1 MGSNKSLLKIG
12 GKTLIEITFDLM
24 RSSFEKN
31 ILITNEPDEYK
42 FLGID
47 IYTDIIPHLGP
58 LSGIHSGL
66 VNSETEKIFVI
77 SCDMPLMKS
86 ELINYIAEYKS
97 EAEIVIPSDGK
108 KIQPLCGIYK
118 ESLKVKIEKMLM
130 NDSDL
135 NEKKNRSGYHLI
147 EKSNSEIVD
156 VSKLT
161 FFNTDLFFNLNSPFD
176 YSKLRNLFDTE
187 N

>member
-1 MGSNKSLLKIG
+1 
-12 GKTLIEITFDLM
+12 
-24 RSSFEKN
+24 
-31 ILITNEPDEYK
+31 
-42 FLGID
+42 
-47 IYTDIIPHLGP
+47 
-58 LSGIHSGL
+58 
-66 VNSETEKIFVI
+66 
-77 SCDMPLMKS
+77 
-86 ELINYIAEYKS
+86 
-97 EAEIVIPSDGK
+97 
-108 KIQPLCGIYK
+108 
-118 ESLKVKIEKMLM
+118 M

-135 NEKKNRSGYHLI
+135 NEKKNRSVYHLI